1 MGCPSAGDSDSG
13 GALTPLARPTQEKR
27 QQLMNE
33 LRLLC
38 DGSTAGVRGMIRYFG
53 AYFSPESSAIKV
65 ALEYMDAGSLD
76 SLLGTVG
83 PFPEGI
89 LARIAADVLD
99 GLAWLHGVKGLVHR
113 DIKPGNIL
121 MNSRGEPKLSD
132 FGISTALE
140 LDAGAQAGGA
150 GHSLGRSVR
159 NGVTGAAHGRP
170 AGGGP
175 GGLTSHPWG
184 SRGNLHAAAAA
195 SMGLEP
201 SGRGTLCYMS
211 PERLSSQP
219 YGFSADLWSLGMTL
233 LVCATGLFPYA
244 TDEGPVG
251 TMLEILDCNPLSHRQ
266 EVAAACSS
274 LSPACLSF
282 LAACLSRDPTKRP
295 SAPQARASPW
305 CCASAAPHGAVA
317 AFLAHS
323 TQGGDPASPSR
334 AAAQA
339 AMAAFESLAQMFAA
353 HYYRLLDA
361 PRGEGDATWQGAVGG
376 IYAAHAQLTLVRA
389 PHGAGDAPPS
399 VAAHGPAAICGA
411 LGAGGETS
419 HSVGQLDCQPL
430 QCGGGQ
436 GADGVLVHASG
447 TVVVAFEQRRFAEVF
462 TLVPGTGDDGRWFV
476 VNHWRRE
483 WTM

>member
-1 MGCPSAGDSDSG
+1 MDESEAERGVKS
-13 GALTPLARPTQEKR
+13 LTLSPAAPQEKR
-27 QQLMNE
+27 LQLMNE

-65 ALEYMDAGSLD
+65 ALEYMDAGSLE

-140 LDAGAQAGGA
+140 LDTGAQAAGG

-159 NGVTGAAHGRP
+159 NGVTGAQHGRSH
-170 AGGGP
+170 GTG

-184 SRGNLHAAAAA
+184 SRGNLPGSAAA
-195 SMGLEP
+195 SVGMEP

-244 TDEGPVG
+244 TDAGPVG
-251 TMLEILDCNPLSHRQ
+251 TMLEILDCNPLSHRP
-266 EVAAACSS
+266 EVAAATAA
-274 LSPACLSF
+274 LSPACLAF
-282 LAACLSRDPTKRP
+282 LAACLSRDPTRRP
-295 SAPQARASPW
+295 SAAQARASPW
-305 CCASAAPHGAVA
+305 ACTSAAPHASVA

-323 TQGGDPASPSR
+323 AQGGDPASPSR

-361 PRGEGDATWQGAVGG
+361 PRGEGDATWHGALGG
-376 IYAAHAQLTLVRA
+376 IYAAHAQLTLVRGGEPA
-389 PHGAGDAPPS
+389 CSES
-399 VAAHGPAAICGA
+399 VHGPAGICLA
-411 LGAGGETS
+411 LAAGGETS
-419 HSVGQLDCQPL
+419 HTVGQLDCQPL

-462 TLVPGTGDDGRWFV
+462 TLVPGSGDDGRWFV